1 MASAVRGSL
10 LAARLANH
18 TSSAKVL
25 GNAFKISYGAT
36 LNFSMTM
43 VNCTQPSC
51 EPSSKVHIAV
61 RCHSYRPQSSHPE
74 RKDMFR
80 VHAVSLYQGD
90 YTDEEDDAQWDDKEP
105 VPDNKALV
113 DPKEVRKMDEEEEAT
128 WWLYDGTE
136 ESREALAAM
145 RLKEAQKQRWIQ
157 NASPPVRVSEID
169 ERGRSYGRGTRKT
182 AQARV
187 WIQPGQGE
195 IVVNRKDFVTYFP
208 RESDRE
214 HVLGPFVASQTCGK
228 FDVIATVKGGGLT
241 GQAGAIRLGLARALE
256 KFNPDYRP
264 PMKRHGFM
272 TRDPRM
278 VERKKVGR
286 VKARKSPQW
295 VRR

>member
-1 MASAVRGSL
+1 
-10 LAARLANH
+10 
-18 TSSAKVL
+18 
-25 GNAFKISYGAT
+25 
-36 LNFSMTM
+36 
-43 VNCTQPSC
+43 
-51 EPSSKVHIAV
+51 
-61 RCHSYRPQSSHPE
+61 
-74 RKDMFR
+74 MFR

-105 VPDNKALV
+105 VPDSKALV

-157 NASPPVRVSEID
+157 NASPPIRVSEID
-169 ERGRSYGRGTRKT
+169 ERGRAYGRGTRKT

-195 IVVNRKDFVTYFP
+195 IVVNRKDFVSYFP

-228 FDVIATVKGGGLT
+228 FDVTATVKGGGLT

-256 KFNPDYRP
+256 KYNPDYRP